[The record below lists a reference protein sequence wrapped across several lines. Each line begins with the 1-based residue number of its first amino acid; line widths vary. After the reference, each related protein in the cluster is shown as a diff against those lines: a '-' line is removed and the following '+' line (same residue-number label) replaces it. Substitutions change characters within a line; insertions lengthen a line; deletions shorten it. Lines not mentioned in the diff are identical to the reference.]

1 MQRKILNKDEL
12 ALLILIAAV
21 IFGAMFRLLPPWLAG
36 FPIND
41 GGMFYTM
48 IEDLQA
54 NHYSPPEFTTYNHA
68 KIPFAYPPLGF
79 YIGAGISDL
88 LNLSPI
94 EVLLWVPGMLNT
106 LSIPAFYFLAKEV
119 LEDKFTSAVA
129 ALIYALIPHLT
140 SWLSMGGGL
149 TRSLGM
155 FFMLYTLGWSYRAF
169 KNHDR
174 RSIIFAIL
182 AGGLTTLSHT
192 ESPIYAVA
200 IALLIWIMKARS
212 TKTLQS
218 GLLIGL
224 GVFMI
229 ASPWYGYVIYKHGW
243 SPFQSILQTGAH
255 SFLSV
260 FKIINFDIVTE
271 EPYLDI
277 LGSLGL
283 LGIAFLILRKDYF
296 LPLMLPVIYAAQP
309 RSAHVIANIPLAM
322 AGGYFITT
330 VLLPALLNDLPARKK
345 PTTLFIIFGIF
356 VFINSLYF
364 AITLSKWSLSE
375 SERNAMQWV
384 SENTSPNEKF
394 LVITGEETAY
404 CDAVS
409 EWFPALTNRKNLT
422 TVQGSEWLA
431 GEQFVENTMH
441 IASFQACTHSKIDCI
456 AQGINNF
463 EVYPKYIYI
472 SIQPPTKNC
481 KATDLHDKNQ
491 NIIFSLEN
499 AEQYVLV
506 HQSESTL
513 IFQTK

>member
-1 MQRKILNKDEL
+1 MQRKILSKDEL

-21 IFGAMFRLLPPWLAG
+21 IFGAIFRLLPPWLAG

-79 YIGAGISDL
+79 YIGAGIGDL

-174 RSIIFAIL
+174 RSIIFAVL

-218 GLLIGL
+218 ALLIGL

-283 LGIAFLILRKDYF
+283 LGIAFLIFRKDYF
-296 LPLMLPVIYAAQP
+296 LPLMLACHLCGAATQRTCDRKHSARDGWRIFYYH
-309 RSAHVIANIPLAM
+309 RSF
-322 AGGYFITT
+322 AGI
-330 VLLPALLNDLPARKK
+330 
-345 PTTLFIIFGIF
+345 
-356 VFINSLYF
+356 
-364 AITLSKWSLSE
+364 
-375 SERNAMQWV
+375 
-384 SENTSPNEKF
+384 
-394 LVITGEETAY
+394 
-404 CDAVS
+404 
-409 EWFPALTNRKNLT
+409 
-422 TVQGSEWLA
+422 
-431 GEQFVENTMH
+431 VE
-441 IASFQACTHSKIDCI
+441 
-456 AQGINNF
+456 
-463 EVYPKYIYI
+463 
-472 SIQPPTKNC
+472 
-481 KATDLHDKNQ
+481 
-491 NIIFSLEN
+491 
-499 AEQYVLV
+499 
-506 HQSESTL
+506 
-513 IFQTK
+513 